1 MFRFVVKK
9 FMMLPNTSEFAN
21 PESPFTKYAASTA
34 KNIIGCMRNPLS
46 LPFRVIIM
54 RMFFRV
60 NAFRGS

>member
-1 MFRFVVKK
+1 
-9 FMMLPNTSEFAN
+9 MMLPNTSEFAN